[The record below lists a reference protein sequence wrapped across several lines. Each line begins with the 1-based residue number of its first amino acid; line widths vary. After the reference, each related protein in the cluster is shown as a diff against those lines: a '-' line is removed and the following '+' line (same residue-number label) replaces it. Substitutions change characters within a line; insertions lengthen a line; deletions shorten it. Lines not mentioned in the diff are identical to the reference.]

1 MAGKSPMKTGAVAG
15 KQPSNLNSLKNR
27 NRGGKSAPALAHST
41 HNARPRRFSL
51 IYSSDSSLS
60 ALSDVENNRKMSFK
74 NPKMSKKSKR
84 GVSNEM
90 GKNGKLIPQN
100 PVDSN
105 SGFSSE
111 NGAIDDESDSTGSNN
126 NSSSDDDDKEDDDA
140 DDGNNVASSSTS
152 SSDDDDVD
160 FVKLSAERK
169 KRAMRAMGALK
180 RGKSPKKSD
189 VSSKN
194 ISESLNKD
202 RKDDKDSSSE
212 ESSCE
217 DPMAF
222 SFKNDGGIK
231 FGKSPKEAASDE
243 DLGEEVNESSSS
255 MKHVLPSENNAV
267 DRLNV
272 PQISESEESDYEID
286 PDAYLKSIQHDEE
299 DIVGMENGMDT
310 GEDDVPL
317 LDEEENHIV
326 MELENDDELSF
337 NGSIHEEGEDP
348 VEAGAE
354 GGKGARFSSQAYS
367 EYNDEDEDENMSDF
381 DEPFYE
387 DPKFANLYYCAGS
400 DQPLSLST
408 SLPLILDDEKRRTL
422 DKKQTKKRER
432 EELIRRRK
440 LSKKLDKERRQRS
453 AATDLDNEEY
463 LFGVYFKSDE
473 EKRNIEGI
481 ESSLRQLG
489 SAAASETDYSSD
501 EEYENILLDI
511 ANIPTDEESLS
522 SFVNGGKADD
532 GGEND
537 GDDDDEDD
545 DDEVDDASM
554 SNVFIDID
562 DLDPDSFYF
571 QYDSSEDE
579 IMDFDAQRDQKAES
593 GKISEP
599 DDKNYVET
607 VVYIDGESTDE
618 DETLPPPDT
627 RNKKIGS
634 KAKEVVSANVVG
646 LKPPKLGTWETDDK
660 PFSIIDGLSTK
671 SLYPLLQEQQLLGQ
685 HVVQQQP
692 MSASE
697 LSAAGEK
704 EELTLNELLNMSE
717 LDDEDEASG
726 TANNEVAAS
735 EWYDKPKVPL
745 SAFRNKGVDVSHDEE
760 YMLPVF
766 SARKV
771 PIGYVGSER
780 TRRKIDRMKLIQKK
794 KSEERRKLKKKK
806 KLLKLRRER
815 DRLEKERLSEVAASS
830 EAGGVEGEPT
840 TPLKLEDRVAG
851 SEKPFEDGT
860 VSNIDAA
867 NKSMDAMDL
876 DDIHNLLA
884 NTENDLVPHAG
895 QDGDRLDAT
904 DADILA
910 TLTAPVDVHSV
921 DENQITTGA
930 AWRRRQ
936 SVVEAAAE
944 NLRFTKSGL
953 FSESALADLEEIIG
967 GSGNSVIEFSD
978 VLQ

>member
-1 MAGKSPMKTGAVAG
+1 MAGKSPVKTGAVAG
-15 KQPSNLNSLKNR
+15 KQPSNLKKLKNR
-27 NRGGKSAPALAHST
+27 NVGGKSAPVLS
-41 HNARPRRFSL
+41 NMGLLARPRRFSL

-60 ALSDVENNRKMSFK
+60 ALSDLEGNRKTSFK

-90 GKNGKLIPQN
+90 GKNGKLIPEN
-100 PVDSN
+100 AVDSD
-105 SGFSSE
+105 SDSSSDV
-111 NGAIDDESDSTGSNN
+111 GAIDEESDNQD
-126 NSSSDDDDKEDDDA
+126 SSSDDDNEEDDD
-140 DDGNNVASSSTS
+140 DDDEGAGKSGNGDSSSAS

-169 KRAMRAMGALK
+169 KRAMRAMSAIK

-189 VSSKN
+189 VSHKYNSKDGKAGKN
-194 ISESLNKD
+194 IKVESLGKD
-202 RKDDKDSSSE
+202 KPKV
-212 ESSCE
+212 ESSDE
-217 DPMAF
+217 DALAF
-222 SFKNDGGIK
+222 TFKNDGGIK
-231 FGKSPKEAASDE
+231 FGDETKDTASDE
-243 DLGEEVNESSSS
+243 DLGEEINDGRNSSTKTPAS
-255 MKHVLPSENNAV
+255 KTAAV

-286 PDAYLKSIQHDEE
+286 HDAYLKSIQHDEE
-299 DIVGMENGMDT
+299 DIVGLDNGLDT
-310 GEDDVPL
+310 GEDDVPM

-348 VEAGAE
+348 VEIEAQN
-354 GGKGARFSSQAYS
+354 GKSAKFSSQTYKD
-367 EYNDEDEDENMSDF
+367 YDDEDEDEIMSDF

-408 SLPLILDDEKRRTL
+408 SLPLILDDEKRRNL
-422 DKKQTKKRER
+422 DKKQTKKMER

-440 LSKKLDKERRQRS
+440 LSRKLDKERRQKS

-463 LFGVYFKSDE
+463 LFGVYFRSDGEE
-473 EKRNIEGI
+473 EKIHSL
-481 ESSLRQLG
+481 ESPLRQLG

-511 ANIPTDEESLS
+511 AHMPTDEESLGVS
-522 SFVNGGKADD
+522 AGGLDH
-532 GGEND
+532 
-537 GDDDDEDD
+537 DDDEDD
-545 DDEVDDASM
+545 DDDDDDDDVSM

-571 QYDSSEDE
+571 QYESSDGEDLNE
-579 IMDFDAQRDQKAES
+579 NSKGLERSDL
-593 GKISEP
+593 GKLGEP
-599 DDKNYVET
+599 EDKDYVET

-627 RNKKIGS
+627 RNKIGS

-646 LKPPKLGTWETDDK
+646 LKPPKLGTWETDNK

-671 SLYPLLQEQQLLGQ
+671 SLYPLAQDQQLLEQ
-685 HVVQQQP
+685 QQLQQQP
-692 MSASE
+692 LSASE
-697 LSAAGEK
+697 LSGAGEK

-717 LDDEDEASG
+717 LDDEDG
-726 TANNEVAAS
+726 TSNANNNNGAAS
-735 EWYDKPKVPL
+735 EWYNKPKVPL
-745 SAFRNKGVDVSHDEE
+745 SAFRNKGVDVTQDEE

-766 SARKV
+766 SARKC

-780 TRRKIDRMKLIQKK
+780 TRRKIDRMKELQKK
-794 KSEERRKLKKKK
+794 KSEERRKVKKKK
-806 KLLKLRRER
+806 KLLKLKRER
-815 DRLEKERLSEVAASS
+815 DRLEKESLTEATAPIEAENEEGLGAVIQTDSLSASD
-830 EAGGVEGEPT
+830 
-840 TPLKLEDRVAG
+840 K
-851 SEKPFEDGT
+851 KPDY
-860 VSNIDAA
+860 DAIGDA
-867 NKSMDAMDL
+867 NSSKNSIESMDL
-876 DDIHNLLA
+876 DDINNLLSHA
-884 NTENDLVPHAG
+884 DSDLVAHEG
-895 QDGDRLDAT
+895 HDMDIIGT
-904 DADILA
+904 EDADILA
-910 TLTAPVDVHSV
+910 TLTAPVNV
-921 DENQITTGA
+921 DTIDHKNMTTGA

-953 FSESALADLEEIIG
+953 FSESALADLEQIIG
-967 GSGNSVIEFSD
+967 GSAGSVIEFSD